1 MAGKPTSKKP
11 TKPGSRT
18 GLKSAA
24 RKPESKTVPKS
35 AIKAAVSTPQGKTGS
50 KAPPVP
56 AGPEVTPGRPRGV
69 RALPS
74 RPVTKSTVK
83 PAAKPAAK
91 PALKT
96 VQPAPPVSP
105 VSDDL
110 DDADEVPPEAEIP
123 SIVEISEPAAVAPV
137 PELPAPRDGFHTALT
152 SYMKDVERY
161 PILSREEEQEV
172 ARRFRETQ
180 DPELA
185 KKLITA
191 NLKLVVKIA
200 WEYHNAYKNI
210 LDLVQEG
217 NIGLMMAVK
226 NFDPFQ
232 GVRLSSYA
240 QYWIRAYILRYL
252 VNSYHLVKLGT
263 TQAQRKLFF
272 NLRKEKAQLEREGF
286 VPTAKLLAE
295 RLDVKESEVAE
306 MDQRLSQ
313 GEVSLDAPLGPDTD
327 MSLGDTLTGGEP
339 GADDRLADKERM
351 ERFRAAMN
359 AYRATLEERDALI
372 FDKRL
377 DTDSPITLQDLG
389 DQFSISK
396 ERARQLEER
405 IKLNFRKFLD
415 QNKDKY
421 AI

>member
-1 MAGKPTSKKP
+1 MGVAPKPKKKQAKTSPVATARKASGVKHP
-11 TKPGSRT
+11 E
-18 GLKSAA
+18 KSAVA
-24 RKPESKTVPKS
+24 D
-35 AIKAAVSTPQGKTGS
+35 S
-50 KAPPVP
+50 KAKRSPRTVTGKNSGISV
-56 AGPEVTPGRPRGV
+56 APEAVREKPRHV
-69 RALPS
+69 RNLPS
-74 RPVTKSTVK
+74 S
-83 PAAKPAAK
+83 
-91 PALKT
+91 
-96 VQPAPPVSP
+96 
-105 VSDDL
+105 
-110 DDADEVPPEAEIP
+110 
-123 SIVEISEPAAVAPV
+123 PV
-137 PELPAPRDGFHTALT
+137 PEKSEAIEPAEVRKGLVTEVPAIADEPVPVSEGITTALS
-152 SYMKDVERY
+152 SYMREAERY
-161 PILSREEEQEV
+161 PILSREEEYEV
-172 ARRFRETQ
+172 AKKFRETQ

-185 KKLITA
+185 KRLITS

-226 NFDPFQ
+226 NFDPLQ

-240 QYWIRAYILRYL
+240 QYWIRAYMLRYL
-252 VNSYHLVKLGT
+252 VNTYHLVKVGT

-286 VPTAKLLAE
+286 KPTTKLLAE

-313 GEVSLDAPLGPDTD
+313 GEVSLDAPLGPDSD
-327 MSLGDTLTGGEP
+327 LSLGDTLSGDER
-339 GADDRLADKERM
+339 DVDERLADHERM

-359 AYRATLEERDALI
+359 AYRTTLDERDALI
-372 FDKRL
+372 FDRRL
-377 DTDSPITLQDLG
+377 DTDNPITLQELG
-389 DQFSISK
+389 DKFGISK

>member
-1 MAGKPTSKKP
+1 MKAAAGAPVAGKPP
-11 TKPGSRT
+11 
-18 GLKSAA
+18 SA
-24 RKPESKTVPKS
+24 KN
-35 AIKAAVSTPQGKTGS
+35 
-50 KAPPVP
+50 
-56 AGPEVTPGRPRGV
+56 
-69 RALPS
+69 LPS
-74 RPVTKSTVK
+74 RPAPKPPQAAEPDGAGADEAGLDGESLDGLETEAAAAGAALPV
-83 PAAKPAAK
+83 PAA
-91 PALKT
+91 
-96 VQPAPPVSP
+96 
-105 VSDDL
+105 
-110 DDADEVPPEAEIP
+110 E
-123 SIVEISEPAAVAPV
+123 PV
-137 PELPAPRDGFHTALT
+137 PRSDVLTTAL
-152 SYMKDVERY
+152 SAYMREVERY
-161 PILSREEEQEV
+161 PILSREEEHEV
-172 ARRFRETQ
+172 AAKFRETQ

-185 KKLITA
+185 KKLITS

-226 NFDPFQ
+226 NFDPGQ

-272 NLRKEKAQLEREGF
+272 NLRKEKAALEREGF

-295 RLDVKESEVAE
+295 RLDVKESEVVE

-313 GEVSLDAPLGPDTD
+313 GEVSLDAPVGPDTEL
-327 MSLGDTLTGGEP
+327 SLGDTISSDER
-339 GADDRLADKERM
+339 AFDDRLADRERM
-351 ERFRAAMN
+351 DRFRAAMN
-359 AYRATLEERDALI
+359 AYRTTLEERDALI
-372 FDKRL
+372 FDRRL
-377 DTDSPITLQDLG
+377 DTENPVTLQEIG
-389 DQFSISK
+389 DQFGVSK

-405 IKLNFRKFLD
+405 IKLNFKKFLD

>member
-1 MAGKPTSKKP
+1 MGT
-11 TKPGSRT
+11 
-18 GLKSAA
+18 
-24 RKPESKTVPKS
+24 
-35 AIKAAVSTPQGKTGS
+35 
-50 KAPPVP
+50 
-56 AGPEVTPGRPRGV
+56 
-69 RALPS
+69 ALS
-74 RPVTKSTVK
+74 SYMR
-83 PAAKPAAK
+83 
-91 PALKT
+91 
-96 VQPAPPVSP
+96 
-105 VSDDL
+105 
-110 DDADEVPPEAEIP
+110 EAE
-123 SIVEISEPAAVAPV
+123 
-137 PELPAPRDGFHTALT
+137 RF
-152 SYMKDVERY
+152 
-161 PILSREEEQEV
+161 PILSREEEHEI
-172 ARRFRETQ
+172 ATRFHKTQ

-185 KKLITA
+185 KKLITS

-226 NFDPFQ
+226 NFDPYQ

-272 NLRKEKAQLEREGF
+272 NLRKEKARLEREGF

-295 RLDVKESEVAE
+295 RLDVKESEVTE

-313 GEVSLDAPLGPDTD
+313 GEVSMDAPLGADTE
-327 MSLGDTLTGGEP
+327 MTLGDTLSGDDRP
-339 GADDRLADKERM
+339 VDDRLADHERM

-359 AYRATLEERDALI
+359 AYRATLEERDAVI
-372 FDKRL
+372 FDRRM
-377 DTDSPITLQDLG
+377 DTEEPVTLQEIG
-389 DQFSISK
+389 DRFGISK

-405 IKLNFRKFLD
+405 IKLNFRKFLND
-415 QNKDKY
+415 NRDKY